1 MPTTDFNGD
10 GRDDLFLQ
18 RTGGGEV
25 INWLGQMNGG
35 FAYNQLSGVDL
46 SATGELVGIGD
57 FNGDGRSDT
66 MWLAAN
72 RELYMAHTGPDGLF
86 FFYFSLGY
94 VSTLP
99 LGQRIAGTG
108 DFNGDGTDD
117 IVLQDGTESVS
128 IWLSNGDSYVFAKGG
143 EYMLPAGWDIFG
155 TGDFNGD
162 GRDDVLLRNG
172 NGTITNW
179 LGDANGGFHS
189 NHAVAVYPLGNVWH
203 VAGIGDFNNDDRDD
217 LLLRNEAGVITEW
230 LATPNGGFASNH
242 AVATYTLPLT
252 WQVSDV
258 GDYNGDGYADL
269 ALRHDNGT
277 VSTWLGGAGGTLSS
291 NHAVAGY
298 ALSPEWQV
306 QPIQSHVD
314 PWDY

>member
-10 GRDDLFLQ
+10 GRDDLLLQ
-18 RTGGGEV
+18 RTGSLEV
-25 INWLGQMNGG
+25 MNWLGQPNGG
-35 FAYNQLSGVDL
+35 FAYNDYSEVDPW
-46 SATGELVGIGD
+46 ANGELVGIGD
-57 FNGDGRSDT
+57 LNGDGRSDT
-66 MWLAAN
+66 LWLRAN
-72 RELYMAHTGPDGLF
+72 RELYRSETEEFGAF
-86 FFYFSLGY
+86 FFYFNTGF
-94 VSTLP
+94 VATLP
-99 LGQRIAGTG
+99 AEVRIAGTG
-108 DFNGDGTDD
+108 DFDGDGDDD
-117 IVLQDGTESVS
+117 IVFQSGTQGVS
-128 IWLSNGDSYVFAKGG
+128 IWLSTPNGFAQGGGYV
-143 EYMLPAGWDIFG
+143 LPGGWDVLG

-189 NHAVAVYPLGNVWH
+189 NHAVAVYPLGNDWH
-203 VAGIGDFNNDDRDD
+203 LAGTGDFNNDDRDD
-217 LLLRNEAGVITEW
+217 LLLRNDAGIITEW

-242 AVATYTLPLT
+242 AVATYALPLT

-258 GDYNGDGYADL
+258 GDYNGNGYADL
-269 ALRHDNGT
+269 ALRHDDGT
-277 VSTWLGGAGGTLSS
+277 VTTWLGGAGGALTS

-306 QPIQSHVD
+306 QPIQSYID